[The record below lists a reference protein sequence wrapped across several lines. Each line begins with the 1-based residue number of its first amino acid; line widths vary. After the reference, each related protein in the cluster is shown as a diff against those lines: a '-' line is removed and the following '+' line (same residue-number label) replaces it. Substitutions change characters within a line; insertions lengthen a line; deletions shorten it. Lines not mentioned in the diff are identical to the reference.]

1 MKAGELITKEDLQE
15 FKSELL
21 NDIRQ
26 ILRSPKIPETREW
39 LKSYEVR
46 QLLKVSPGTLQS
58 LRSNGTL
65 SYSKVGGLMY
75 YRYEDVLNLLNGKN
89 GKVKQRFP

>member
-1 MKAGELITKEDLQE
+1 MKAVELITREDLQE

-21 NDIRQ
+21 KDIRQ

-75 YRYEDVLNLLNGKN
+75 YRYEDVQNLLNGKQ
-89 GKVKQRFP
+89 GKMK

>member
-1 MKAGELITKEDLQE
+1 MKVEELITKEDLQD

-75 YRYEDVLNLLNGKN
+75 YRYEDVQNLLNGKM
-89 GKVKQRFP
+89 R